1 MKVLSLFLA
10 VMLISGIGYLIRWAS
25 KHGPKLW

>member
-1 MKVLSLFLA
+1 MRVFSMFLA
-10 VMLISGIGYLIRWAS
+10 AMIISGLYALIRWAS

>member
-1 MKVLSLFLA
+1 MKVFSMFLA
-10 VMLISGIGYLIRWAS
+10 AMMLSGLYYLIRWAS